1 MSDRRFCTRGGGH
14 LITHRRTLVLT
25 YVRAAVF
32 PRIAI
37 EPVIHLHYAVT
48 VLPMKDGLPKL
59 REFPIKAGGSGG
71 LVPG

>member
-1 MSDRRFCTRGGGH
+1 M
-14 LITHRRTLVLT
+14 THYPTFVLT
-25 YVRAAVF
+25 YVRPAVF

-37 EPVIHLHYAVT
+37 LHCAVT